1 MWDTSIIFKL
11 LLKINNH
18 PLGENSLNLVTLFA
32 EAGFFKRKVTARQKL
47 QKLGRLKGNEK
58 YFCRRKRPSFHGV

>member
-32 EAGFFKRKVTARQKL
+32 EAGFL
-47 QKLGRLKGNEK
+47 SGE
-58 YFCRRKRPSFHGV
+58 